1 MGVAGGVQ
9 SGDLDVAKVEGGVV
23 GGGGGHFVTVF
34 PTDYG
39 EWKVFENLDVSSGVI
54 MVAGF
59 V

>member
-1 MGVAGGVQ
+1 MAGGVQ

-23 GGGGGHFVTVF
+23 GGGRGYFVTVF

-39 EWKVFENLDVSSGVI
+39 EGEVFENLDISACVV
-54 MVAGF
+54 VVTGF